1 MQNACKVTQ
10 VKMFLYFIIL
20 KIIYRLKFDSYIG
33 IHLEKSTY
41 YVFCMWFLT
50 IPMEPTKKKKEKK
63 LEYVEGGIEI
73 EKKTR

>member
-1 MQNACKVTQ
+1 
-10 VKMFLYFIIL
+10 
-20 KIIYRLKFDSYIG
+20 
-33 IHLEKSTY
+33 
-41 YVFCMWFLT
+41 MWFLT